1 MLIDATRKRPMAPLA
16 LPTRQY
22 MEDARELWEQLGL
35 HPLTVTS
42 PWHGYHLGDW
52 TETWETFARRAVAGE
67 WEISGVDTLARQR
80 RGVTPETSVRAVEKN
95 ISQSDFEDEYL
106 PRTSG

>member
-16 LPTRQY
+16 LPTREH
-22 MEDARELWEQLGL
+22 MEHARELWERLGL

-52 TETWETFARRAVAGE
+52 TEMWETFAKRAAAGD
-67 WEISGVDTLARQR
+67 WELTGLETLKRQR
-80 RGVTPETSVRAVEKN
+80 TGVMPETSTRAVEEPGEN
-95 ISQSDFEDEYL
+95 
-106 PRTSG
+106 